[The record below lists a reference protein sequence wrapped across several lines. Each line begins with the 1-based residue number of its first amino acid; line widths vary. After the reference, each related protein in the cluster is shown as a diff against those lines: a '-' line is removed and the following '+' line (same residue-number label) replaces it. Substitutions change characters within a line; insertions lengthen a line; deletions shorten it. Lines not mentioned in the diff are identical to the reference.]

1 MSNLVG
7 VALLI
12 ATVAPTFAQ
21 LSADLKRKFDQA
33 DKKIVRLSPSAFPE
47 LPGNVVRELQ
57 RRGCTIPQ
65 EAFTKRRHNVV
76 RGEFARPDQTDWAVL
91 CSVGGSSS
99 ILVFWNWSEK
109 NVAEI
114 AKREDRNYLSGSRL
128 GFSRGIPAGRDVIVR
143 HHKVYGGPK
152 LPPIVHQGIDDVFI
166 EEAIGDRFI
175 E

>member
-21 LSADLKRKFDQA
+21 LPDELKRKFDQA

-65 EAFTKRRHNVV
+65 EAFTKRHHNVI
-76 RGEFARPDQTDWAVL
+76 RGEFAQPGQTDWAIL
-91 CSVGGSSS
+91 CSINRVSS
-99 ILVFWNWSEK
+99 
-109 NVAEI
+109 
-114 AKREDRNYLSGSRL
+114 
-128 GFSRGIPAGRDVIVR
+128 
-143 HHKVYGGPK
+143 
-152 LPPIVHQGIDDVFI
+152 
-166 EEAIGDRFI
+166 
-175 E
+175 

>member
-65 EAFTKRRHNVV
+65 EAFTKRRHNII
-76 RGEFARPDQTDWAVL
+76 RGEFARPGQTDWAVL
-91 CSVGGSSS
+91 CSVNQTSRLSSFWTDPHYVSS
-99 ILVFWNWSEK
+99 ILVFWSGSEK
-109 NVAEI
+109 NPAEVATM
-114 AKREDRNYLSGSRL
+114 EDRNYL
-128 GFSRGIPAGRDVIVR
+128 
-143 HHKVYGGPK
+143 
-152 LPPIVHQGIDDVFI
+152 QGISRDQ
-166 EEAIGDRFI
+166 IGF
-175 E
+175 